1 MMASPHFKRIRTLE
15 REAAAMLEARG
26 YVVLQFKDQEAP
38 GHLFATRDDH
48 GLFIT
53 LVRAHDSFS
62 GIEEVTKCYGGII
75 RHLRNFPRPEDYHFE
90 IWVFVFST
98 GRWQYY
104 RIGHDEVTEV
114 DHGG

>member
-1 MMASPHFKRIRTLE
+1 M
-15 REAAAMLEARG
+15 
-26 YVVLQFKDQEAP
+26 
-38 GHLFATRDDH
+38 
-48 GLFIT
+48 
-53 LVRAHDSFS
+53 RAHDPFS

>member
-1 MMASPHFKRIRTLE
+1 MASPHFTRILTLE
-15 REAAAMLEARG
+15 REAAARLEAQG
-26 YVVLQFKDQEAP
+26 YVVIQFKDQEAP
-38 GHLFATRDDH
+38 GYLFACRDDH
-48 GLFIT
+48 GLLIT
-53 LVRAHDSFS
+53 LVRTHNPFS

-75 RHLRNFPRPEDYHFE
+75 RDLRHVPLADDYHFE
-90 IWVFVFST
+90 LWIFVVST